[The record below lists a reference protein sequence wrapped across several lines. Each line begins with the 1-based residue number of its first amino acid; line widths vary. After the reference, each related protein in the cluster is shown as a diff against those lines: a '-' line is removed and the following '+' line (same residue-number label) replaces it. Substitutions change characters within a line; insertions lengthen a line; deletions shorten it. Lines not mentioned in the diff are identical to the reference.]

1 MKKRLFCLL
10 CALVIMIG
18 LPMDGLAA
26 DVEPR
31 ASDYIGCTGVRAV
44 AAGYGKV
51 RIEIEVNAT
60 RMMEEVGAEA
70 IYIFKQNS
78 SGTYDL
84 VYTYLKDVYPQMIV
98 ENSFF
103 GYVDVTYRGTAGC
116 RYFAAVGCY
125 AKDSNGSETLFFD
138 TNSVLAVA

>member
-1 MKKRLFCLL
+1 MKRKLFSLL
-10 CALVIMIG
+10 CALVVMIG
-18 LPMDGLAA
+18 LPAEGLATEI
-26 DVEPR
+26 EPR
-31 ASDYIGCTGVRAV
+31 ASDYISYTYVRAV
-44 AAGYGKV
+44 AVGFGKV
-51 RIEIEVNAT
+51 QIEVNVNAT
-60 RMMEEVGAEA
+60 RMMEEVGAEV
-70 IYIFKQNS
+70 IYIYKQNS

-84 VYTYLKDVYPQMIV
+84 VYTYENSVYPQMIV

-103 GYVDVTYRGTAGC
+103 GYVDVTYRGAVGC